1 MHKVLK
7 LTKRRASDS
16 VNIKTKID
24 LKLQNT
30 PPYMASQEQGHILSG
45 NYTTIQVRES
55 AATEA
60 TTGIL

>member
-1 MHKVLK
+1 MHKVLE
-7 LTKRRASDS
+7 LTKRRESHS

-24 LKLQNT
+24 LKLQTT
-30 PPYMASQEQGHILSG
+30 PPYVASQEQAHILSG

>member
-7 LTKRRASDS
+7 LTKRRASHS

-30 PPYMASQEQGHILSG
+30 PPYMASQKQGYILSG

-60 TTGIL
+60 ITGVL

>member
-7 LTKRRASDS
+7 LTKRRESHS
-16 VNIKTKID
+16 VYIKTKID

-30 PPYMASQEQGHILSG
+30 PPYMASQKQGHILSG

-60 TTGIL
+60 TTGVL

>member
-7 LTKRRASDS
+7 LTKRRESHS
-16 VNIKTKID
+16 VNIKTNID
-24 LKLQNT
+24 LKLQNK
-30 PPYMASQEQGHILSG
+30 PPYKASQEQGHILSG

-60 TTGIL
+60 TTGVL

>member
-1 MHKVLK
+1 MHKVLE
-7 LTKRRASDS
+7 LAKRRASHS

-60 TTGIL
+60 TTGVL

>member
-7 LTKRRASDS
+7 LTKRRASHS
-16 VNIKTKID
+16 VNIKTKIA
-24 LKLQNT
+24 KLQNT
-30 PPYMASQEQGHILSG
+30 LPYMAFQEQGHILSG

-60 TTGIL
+60 TTGVL

>member
-7 LTKRRASDS
+7 LTKRRASHS

-30 PPYMASQEQGHILSG
+30 PPYMASQKQGYILSG
-45 NYTTIQVRES
+45 NYTTIQVPES

-60 TTGIL
+60 TTGVL

>member
-7 LTKRRASDS
+7 LTKRRESHS

-24 LKLQNT
+24 LKLQSK
-30 PPYMASQEQGHILSG
+30 PPYKASQEQGHILSG

-60 TTGIL
+60 TTGVL

>member
-7 LTKRRASDS
+7 LTKRRDSHS
-16 VNIKTKID
+16 VNIKSKID

-30 PPYMASQEQGHILSG
+30 PPYKAPQEQGHILSG

>member
-1 MHKVLK
+1 MHKVLR
-7 LTKRRASDS
+7 LTKRRESHS

-24 LKLQNT
+24 LKLQNK
-30 PPYMASQEQGHILSG
+30 PPCKASQEQGHILSG

>member
-7 LTKRRASDS
+7 LTKRRASHS

-30 PPYMASQEQGHILSG
+30 PPYMASQEQGHILSA

-60 TTGIL
+60 TTGVL